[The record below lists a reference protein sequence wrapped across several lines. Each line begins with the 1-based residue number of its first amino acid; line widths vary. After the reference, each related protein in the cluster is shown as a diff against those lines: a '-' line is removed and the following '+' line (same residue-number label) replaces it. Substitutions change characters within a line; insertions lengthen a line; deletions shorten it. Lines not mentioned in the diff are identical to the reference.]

1 MGILN
6 PSSEERKE
14 ANSRALSHQF
24 HLLCLKS
31 FSVSEADAVMS
42 GQRKGAALRLPKC
55 AFCRT
60 NRDKECGQLLL
71 SDSQKVAAHHKCMLF
86 SSALVSSP
94 SENENIGGFS
104 VDDVK
109 KEIKRGS
116 KLMCSSCHRPGAT
129 IGCDVKT
136 CRRTYHY
143 YCALKDKAQ
152 TKENPS
158 QGIYLVYCRKH
169 RGASREDAEV
179 DKVEDEAN
187 DSDSSPPQ
195 SRGRG
200 RFEKSRTKGGSRGQS
215 EESQPTSSQTADDES
230 SSHRDRSP
238 LRSSPADGLQR
249 CGFCHAGDEE
259 NETRGV
265 LHTDNSKKVAAHY
278 KCMLFSSGT
287 VQLTTSSR
295 AEFGNFEVKTVI
307 QEIKRGKRMKC
318 TTKPNS
324 LKTWRVA
331 FTNFIAKT
339 TVETKNETKRMKR
352 EKIAER
358 EQPANKLHKSTATTR
373 KKDQ

>member
-1 MGILN
+1 
-6 PSSEERKE
+6 
-14 ANSRALSHQF
+14 
-24 HLLCLKS
+24 
-31 FSVSEADAVMS
+31 MS
-42 GQRKGAALRLPKC
+42 GQRKGASLRLPKC

-60 NRDKECGQLLL
+60 NRDKECGQLLV
-71 SDSQKVAAHHKCMLF
+71 SEGQKVAAHHKCMLF

-94 SENENIGGFS
+94 SDSENIGGFS
-104 VDDVK
+104 IEDVK
-109 KEIKRGS
+109 KEIKRGN
-116 KLMCSSCHRPGAT
+116 KLMCSSCHRSGAT

-152 TKENPS
+152 IKENPS
-158 QGIYLVYCRKH
+158 QGTYLVYCRKH
-169 RGASREDAEV
+169 RDASQEDR
-179 DKVEDEAN
+179 DEDEAEGVAN

-200 RFEKSRTKGGSRGQS
+200 RFEKSKSKAGSRGQS
-215 EESQPTSSQTADDES
+215 EESKSTSSQAAEEES

-249 CGFCHAGDEE
+249 CGFCHAGDVE

-287 VQLTTSSR
+287 VQLTTTSR
-295 AEFGNFEVKTVI
+295 AEFGNFDVKTVI

-318 TTKPNS
+318 TLCSQLGATIGCEIKACV
-324 LKTWRVA
+324 KTYHYHCGLQDKA
-331 FTNFIAKT
+331 KFIENMARGIYKLYC
-339 TVETKNETKRMKR
+339 KNHSGNEERD
-352 EKIAER
+352 EEDEER
-358 EQPANKLHKSTATTR
+358 ENRRERAANEQATATAT
-373 KKDQ
+373 QVNGN

>member
-1 MGILN
+1 M
-6 PSSEERKE
+6 SEVTTE
-14 ANSRALSHQF
+14 AL
-24 HLLCLKS
+24 
-31 FSVSEADAVMS
+31 VMS
-42 GQRKGAALRLPKC
+42 GQRKGASLRLPKC

-71 SDSQKVAAHHKCMLF
+71 SEGQKVAAHHKCMLF

-94 SENENIGGFS
+94 TGSENIGGFS
-104 VDDVK
+104 IDDVK
-109 KEIKRGS
+109 KEIKRGN

-152 TKENPS
+152 IKENPS

-169 RGASREDAEV
+169 RDASLEDGP
-179 DKVEDEAN
+179 EDEAEGVAN

-200 RFEKSRTKGGSRGQS
+200 RVEKSKSKAGSRGQS
-215 EESQPTSSQTADDES
+215 EESRSTSSQAAEEES

-265 LHTDNSKKVAAHY
+265 LHSDNSKKVAAHY

-287 VQLTTSSR
+287 VQLTTTSR
-295 AEFGNFEVKTVI
+295 AEFGNFDVKTVI

-318 TTKPNS
+318 TLCSQLGATIGCEIKACV
-324 LKTWRVA
+324 KTYHYHCGLQDKA
-331 FTNFIAKT
+331 KFIENMARGIYKLYC
-339 TVETKNETKRMKR
+339 KNHSGNEERD
-352 EKIAER
+352 EEDEER
-358 EQPANKLHKSTATTR
+358 ENRRERAANEQATAR
-373 KKDQ
+373 QVNGN